1 VLCVVALTLLCPR
14 AHAAAPLCDPSG
26 ASMPAPIP
34 VLPNAT
40 GDLVAPKGCDDQA
53 HELLDLVKPNRGDA
67 PVARGV
73 DVPDRVVVA
82 PPVWPKAAGA
92 KIPRPSRASV
102 PDLPGHSLP
111 VYRPPR
117 A

>member
-1 VLCVVALTLLCPR
+1 
-14 AHAAAPLCDPSG
+14 
-26 ASMPAPIP
+26 MPAPIP

-40 GDLVAPKGCDDQA
+40 GDLVAPKGCDDA
-53 HELLDLVKPNRGDA
+53 THGFLDLAKPNRGDA
-67 PVARGV
+67 PSARPF
-73 DVPDRVVVA
+73 DVPDRLVA
-82 PPVWPKAAGA
+82 TLLVWPKSAGT
-92 KIPRPSRASV
+92 KVPRPARASI

>member
-1 VLCVVALTLLCPR
+1 
-14 AHAAAPLCDPSG
+14 
-26 ASMPAPIP
+26 MPAPTP

-53 HELLDLVKPNRGDA
+53 HELLDLVKPGRGDA
-67 PVARGV
+67 PVVRTV
-73 DVPDRVVVA
+73 DVPDRVVA
-82 PPVWPKAAGA
+82 SPPVWPKTGGT
-92 KIPRPSRASV
+92 KLPRPDRAST